1 MRTVGVTVAEPRMRV
16 PTASLPTLTEVVA
29 EGDCPRRPADRD
41 RAGDRAPDGTAGD
54 EARIVDAV
62 ITSLQQRTDLMFEYR
77 LREALSPLLTR
88 MADTLVKDARDEL
101 ARTLRDVVTRAV
113 SQELARRRTR

>member
-1 MRTVGVTVAEPRMRV
+1 MVAEPRMR
-16 PTASLPTLTEVVA
+16 PPAASLPTLTEVVA
-29 EGDCPRRPADRD
+29 EGDGPRRPAAAD
-41 RAGDRAPDGTAGD
+41 RALDRASEWTAEA

-62 ITSLQQRTDLMFEYR
+62 IASLQQRTDLMFEFR

-88 MADTLVKDARDEL
+88 VADTLVTDAREEL
-101 ARTLRDVVTRAV
+101 ARTLRDVVARAV

>member
-1 MRTVGVTVAEPRMRV
+1 MAEPRPR
-16 PTASLPTLTEVVA
+16 PPAAGLPTLTEVVA
-29 EGDCPRRPADRD
+29 EGEGLRRAATAEVTPA
-41 RAGDRAPDGTAGD
+41 D

-62 ITSLQQRTDLMFEYR
+62 IASLQQRTDLMFEYR

-88 MADTLVKDARDEL
+88 LAETLVSEAREEL
-101 ARTLRDVVTRAV
+101 SRTLRDVVARAV